1 MRIKTSELIG
11 NALDH
16 VVLQLDGENPSCGFY
31 STDWADGGPI
41 IERERISLEFM
52 PGAGDAGADVW
63 VATRVEGSSV
73 SEECAES
80 PLVAAMRCYVAS
92 QLGDEVEVPE
102 DVL

>member
-1 MRIKTSELIG
+1 MRIKTSELDRD
-11 NALDH
+11 ALDW
-16 VVLQLDGENPSCGFY
+16 VVERCNEGNWSCGFY
-31 STDWADGGPI
+31 ATDWADAGPI

-92 QLGDEVEVPE
+92 QMGDEVEVPE

>member
-31 STDWADGGPI
+31 STDWADAGPI
-41 IERERISLEFM
+41 IARERISLEFM

-92 QLGDEVEVPE
+92 QMGDEVEVPE